1 MISLRQPKTIKDL
14 DESIVQAKKDKEIAI
29 AQQDYEKAA
38 RLRDNE
44 KNLIDEQ
51 KKVFT
56 DWQKSKDEARI
67 EIMEEHILEVLAT
80 TTGIPLKKL
89 SESEHERMI
98 LMENTLRK
106 WVIGQDK
113 AIERCCK
120 ALIRSKADIKDIH
133 RPIGSYLFLG
143 PTGVGKTHL
152 AKSIANYMFGSS
164 DALIHVDMSEYMEKH
179 TVAKMIGSPPGY
191 VGHEEGGQL
200 TERVRQRPHCVV
212 LFDEIEKAHHDVA
225 NILLQILEDGQL
237 TDSLGRKVDFR
248 NTIIILTSNL
258 GSEQFANRSN
268 LGFGAGD
275 VEVPEAAIRDGI
287 LKAASKFFRPEL
299 INRLD
304 DQIIFL
310 PFKREDLRK
319 IALLE
324 LEKLHQ
330 RCIKKFVFL
339 EYTEP
344 VIDFIIEKGYSLD
357 QGARPLRRA
366 VERHIEEPLAELI
379 LKQNP
384 DTMTRFKTRVE
395 EGIIYFDTEV
405 MPEDENIGSSES
417 LMVKK

>member
-1 MISLRQPKTIKDL
+1 M
-14 DESIVQAKKDKEIAI
+14 
-29 AQQDYEKAA
+29 
-38 RLRDNE
+38 
-44 KNLIDEQ
+44 
-51 KKVFT
+51 
-56 DWQKSKDEARI
+56 
-67 EIMEEHILEVLAT
+67 
-80 TTGIPLKKL
+80 
-89 SESEHERMI
+89 
-98 LMENTLRK
+98 
-106 WVIGQDK
+106 
-113 AIERCCK
+113 
-120 ALIRSKADIKDIH
+120 
-133 RPIGSYLFLG
+133 
-143 PTGVGKTHL
+143 
-152 AKSIANYMFGSS
+152 
-164 DALIHVDMSEYMEKH
+164 
-179 TVAKMIGSPPGY
+179 
-191 VGHEEGGQL
+191 
-200 TERVRQRPHCVV
+200 
-212 LFDEIEKAHHDVA
+212 
-225 NILLQILEDGQL
+225 
-237 TDSLGRKVDFR
+237 
-248 NTIIILTSNL
+248 
-258 GSEQFANRSN
+258 
-268 LGFGAGD
+268 
-275 VEVPEAAIRDGI
+275 
-287 LKAASKFFRPEL
+287 

-344 VIDFIIEKGYSLD
+344 VINFIIEKGYSLD